1 MWIFRLLFTLL
12 VLIAVFWFATTVKL
26 GKHTLYGHLR
36 AIFATQ
42 EAKDLAEGAKDE
54 AKKIRERMREE
65 HAAIDAGARD
75 AAPLEHTHKDERKEL
90 DKLVKDKTGSKK
102 K

>member
-1 MWIFRLLFTLL
+1 MWLFRFAFSLL
-12 VLIAVFWFATTVKL
+12 VLVALIWFATTVSI
-26 GKHTLYGHLR
+26 GKRTLYGHVR

-54 AKKIRERMREE
+54 AKKIAERVRQEGHH
-65 HAAIDAGARD
+65 HADAGAHD
-75 AAPLEHTHKDERKEL
+75 MSPLDEVKKDERKEL
-90 DKLVKDKTGSKK
+90 DKLVKDKTKK